1 MKIYFSGCAFIQFT
15 KRSSAE
21 LAAEKT
27 FNKLLIRGSKVTI
40 RWGKSHGK
48 TPSIATSSDL
58 PIEMVPGHLPAPP
71 IEVTKNYF
79 GLAAPGPSGGF
90 MNLPS
95 SLQAAPLGI
104 HNPGTMLQVLINYN
118 VLQEEFS
125 ILARTLAEWELRPS
139 NSSSSSIVVAGGVY
153 KLHVV
158 LIHSTRPSEGLEPHK
173 V

>member
-104 HNPGTMLQVLINYN
+104 HIPGLMFQVLIITMYY
-118 VLQEEFS
+118 
-125 ILARTLAEWELRPS
+125 RR
-139 NSSSSSIVVAGGVY
+139 NSVS
-153 KLHVV
+153 
-158 LIHSTRPSEGLEPHK
+158 
-173 V
+173 